1 MVWILGTLACL
12 IFIGL
17 IARSIVAPRD
27 LDLGVASKDLLIYKD
42 QLVEVEKDIE
52 KGVLSKSE
60 SDAARIEVSRRI
72 LLADKRSKIEKQT
85 SSNSQNHNKI
95 ITFIILIFILAG
107 SLSIYAFL
115 GNPRLPDMP
124 LQTRLAEIK
133 ELRSQRISQ
142 EEAELLVPDEII
154 EAPSDY
160 LALVSKLRDAMKER
174 PNDMQGLRLLAL
186 HEFRLGKYRSAR
198 KAHLKIINA
207 LGDTATAKDF
217 IDFAEVMIVATNGYV
232 SPEAE
237 FILRR
242 GLEMKPNDGRARYYS
257 GLSMA
262 QSGRPDV
269 TLRLWEN
276 LLDEGP
282 DDAPWVPLIKEQI
295 VDVAR
300 LVGVNLAQDQLPG
313 PTSEQINSAGNMS
326 DVDRKEMIQGMVS
339 SLSNRLANEGGT
351 VNEWARLIRALGVL
365 GETANASKI
374 WIEAQTI
381 FGRNSSDIE
390 ILREAARAAKVSQ

>member
-1 MVWILGTLACL
+1 MVWILGALACF

-17 IARSIVAPRD
+17 IARSIVTPRD
-27 LDLGVASKDLLIYKD
+27 LDSGVASKDLLIYKD
-42 QLVEVEKDIE
+42 QLVEVEKDLE

-72 LLADKRSKIEKQT
+72 LLADKRSKLEKQT
-85 SSNSQNHNKI
+85 VSISQNHNKL

-107 SLSIYAFL
+107 SFSIYSFL
-115 GNPRLPDMP
+115 GNPSLPDMP
-124 LQTRLAEIK
+124 LQARLAEIK
-133 ELRSQRISQ
+133 ENRSQRISQ

-160 LALVSKLRDAMKER
+160 LALVSKLRIAMKER
-174 PNDMQGLRLLAL
+174 PNDIQGLRLLAL

-198 KAHLKIINA
+198 KAHLKIINV
-207 LGDTATAKDF
+207 LGETATAKDL

-282 DDAPWVPLIKEQI
+282 DDAPWIPLIKEQI

-300 LVGVNLAQDQLPG
+300 LIGVNLAQDQLPG
-313 PTSEQINSAGNMS
+313 PTSEQINSAETMS

-381 FGRNSSDIE
+381 FERNSSDIE

>member
-1 MVWILGTLACL
+1 MVWILGALACF

-17 IARSIVAPRD
+17 IARSIVTPRD
-27 LDLGVASKDLLIYKD
+27 LDSGVASKDLLIYKD
-42 QLVEVEKDIE
+42 QLVEVEKDLE

-72 LLADKRSKIEKQT
+72 LLADKRSKLEKQT
-85 SSNSQNHNKI
+85 VSISQNHNKL

-107 SLSIYAFL
+107 SFSIYAFL
-115 GNPRLPDMP
+115 GNPSLPDMP
-124 LQTRLAEIK
+124 LQARLAEIK
-133 ELRSQRISQ
+133 ENRSQRISQ

-154 EAPSDY
+154 EAQSDY
-160 LALVSKLRDAMKER
+160 LALVSKLRIAMKER
-174 PNDMQGLRLLAL
+174 PNDIQGLRLLAL

-198 KAHLKIINA
+198 KAHLKIINV
-207 LGDTATAKDF
+207 LGETATAKDL

-276 LLDEGP
+276 LLNEGP
-282 DDAPWVPLIKEQI
+282 DDAPWIPLIKEQI

-313 PTSEQINSAGNMS
+313 PTSEQINSAETMS

-381 FGRNSSDIE
+381 FERNSSDIE

>member
-1 MVWILGTLACL
+1 MVWILGALACF

-17 IARSIVAPRD
+17 IARSIVTPRD
-27 LDLGVASKDLLIYKD
+27 LDSGVASKDLLIYKD
-42 QLVEVEKDIE
+42 QLVEVEKDLE

-72 LLADKRSKIEKQT
+72 LLADKRSKLEKQT
-85 SSNSQNHNKI
+85 VSISQNHNKL

-107 SLSIYAFL
+107 SFSIYAFL
-115 GNPRLPDMP
+115 GNPSLPDMP
-124 LQTRLAEIK
+124 LQARLAEIK
-133 ELRSQRISQ
+133 ENRSQRISQ

-160 LALVSKLRDAMKER
+160 LALVSKLRIAMKER
-174 PNDMQGLRLLAL
+174 PNDIQGLRLLAL

-198 KAHLKIINA
+198 KAHLKIINV
-207 LGDTATAKDF
+207 LGETATAKDL

-262 QSGRPDV
+262 QSGRQDV

-276 LLDEGP
+276 LLNEGP
-282 DDAPWVPLIKEQI
+282 DDAPWIPLIKEQI

-313 PTSEQINSAGNMS
+313 PTSEQINSAETMS
-326 DVDRKEMIQGMVS
+326 DIDRKEIIQGMVS

-381 FGRNSSDIE
+381 FERNSSDIE
-390 ILREAARAAKVSQ
+390 ILREEARAAKVSQ

>member
-1 MVWILGTLACL
+1 MVWILGALACF

-17 IARSIVAPRD
+17 IARSIVTPRD
-27 LDLGVASKDLLIYKD
+27 LDSGVASKDLLIYKD
-42 QLVEVEKDIE
+42 QLVEVERDLE

-72 LLADKRSKIEKQT
+72 LLADKRSKLEKQT
-85 SSNSQNHNKI
+85 VSISQNHNKL

-107 SLSIYAFL
+107 SFSIYAFL
-115 GNPRLPDMP
+115 GNPSLPDMP
-124 LQTRLAEIK
+124 LQARLAEIK
-133 ELRSQRISQ
+133 ENRSQRISQ

-160 LALVSKLRDAMKER
+160 LALVSKLRIAMKER
-174 PNDMQGLRLLAL
+174 PNDIQGLRLLAL

-198 KAHLKIINA
+198 KAHLKIINV
-207 LGDTATAKDF
+207 LGETATAKDL

-276 LLDEGP
+276 LLNEGP
-282 DDAPWVPLIKEQI
+282 DDAPWIPLIKEQI

-313 PTSEQINSAGNMS
+313 PTSEQINSAETMS
-326 DVDRKEMIQGMVS
+326 DIDRKEMIQGMVS

-381 FGRNSSDIE
+381 FERNSSDIE

>member
-1 MVWILGTLACL
+1 MVWILGTLACF

-17 IARSIVAPRD
+17 IARSIITQRD
-27 LDLGVASKDLLIYKD
+27 LDSGVASKDLLIYKD
-42 QLVEVEKDIE
+42 QLVEVEKDLE

-72 LLADKRSKIEKQT
+72 LLADKRSKLEKQT
-85 SSNSQNHNKI
+85 VNNPQYPSKI
-95 ITFIILIFILAG
+95 ITLIISILILAG

-124 LQTRLAEIK
+124 LQARLAEIK
-133 ELRSQRISQ
+133 ENRSQRISQ

-160 LALVSKLRDAMKER
+160 LALVSKLRIAMKER
-174 PNDMQGLRLLAL
+174 PNDIQGLRLLAL

-198 KAHLKIINA
+198 KAHLKIIDV
-207 LGDTATAKDF
+207 LGETATAKDL

-276 LLDEGP
+276 LLNEGP
-282 DDAPWVPLIKEQI
+282 DDAPWIPLIKEQI

-313 PTSEQINSAGNMS
+313 PTSEQINSAETMS

-381 FGRNSSDIE
+381 FERNSSDIE

>member
-1 MVWILGTLACL
+1 MVWILGALACI

-17 IARSIVAPRD
+17 IARSIVTPRD
-27 LDLGVASKDLLIYKD
+27 LDSGVASKDLLIYKD
-42 QLVEVEKDIE
+42 QLVEVERDLE

-85 SSNSQNHNKI
+85 VSISQNHNKI

-107 SLSIYAFL
+107 SFSIYAFL
-115 GNPRLPDMP
+115 GNPSLPDMP
-124 LQTRLAEIK
+124 LQARLAEIK
-133 ELRSQRISQ
+133 ENRSQRISQ

-160 LALVSKLRDAMKER
+160 LALVSKLRIAMKER
-174 PNDMQGLRLLAL
+174 PNDIQGLRLLAL

-198 KAHLKIINA
+198 KAHLKIINV
-207 LGDTATAKDF
+207 LGETATAKDL

-313 PTSEQINSAGNMS
+313 PTSEQINSAETMS

>member
-95 ITFIILIFILAG
+95 ITFIILIFILAW

-154 EAPSDY
+154 EATSDY
-160 LALVSKLRDAMKER
+160 LTLVSKLRDAMKER

-207 LGDTATAKDF
+207 LGDTATAKDL

-300 LVGVNLAQDQLPG
+300 LVGVNLVQDQLPG
-313 PTSEQINSAGNMS
+313 PTSEQINSAENMS

-381 FGRNSSDIE
+381 FGRNNSDIK

>member
-1 MVWILGTLACL
+1 MVWILGALACF

-17 IARSIVAPRD
+17 IARSIVTPRD
-27 LDLGVASKDLLIYKD
+27 LDSGVASKDLLIYKD
-42 QLVEVEKDIE
+42 QLVEVEKDLE

-72 LLADKRSKIEKQT
+72 LLADKRSKLEKQT
-85 SSNSQNHNKI
+85 VSISQNHNKL

-107 SLSIYAFL
+107 SFSIYAFL
-115 GNPRLPDMP
+115 GNPSLPDMP
-124 LQTRLAEIK
+124 LQARLAEIK
-133 ELRSQRISQ
+133 ENRSQRISQ

-154 EAPSDY
+154 EAQSDY
-160 LALVSKLRDAMKER
+160 LALVSKLRIAMKER
-174 PNDMQGLRLLAL
+174 PNDIQGLRLLAL

-198 KAHLKIINA
+198 KAHLKIINV
-207 LGDTATAKDF
+207 LGETATAKDL

-282 DDAPWVPLIKEQI
+282 DDAPWIPLIKEQI

-313 PTSEQINSAGNMS
+313 PTSEQINSAETMS
-326 DVDRKEMIQGMVS
+326 DIDRKEMIQGMVS

-381 FGRNSSDIE
+381 FERNSSDIE

>member
-1 MVWILGTLACL
+1 MVWILGALACF

-17 IARSIVAPRD
+17 IARSIVTPRD
-27 LDLGVASKDLLIYKD
+27 LDSGLASKDLLIYKD
-42 QLVEVEKDIE
+42 QLVEVEKDLE

-72 LLADKRSKIEKQT
+72 LLADKRSKLEKQT
-85 SSNSQNHNKI
+85 VSISQNHNKL

-107 SLSIYAFL
+107 SFSIYAFL
-115 GNPRLPDMP
+115 GNPSLPDMP
-124 LQTRLAEIK
+124 LQARLAEIK
-133 ELRSQRISQ
+133 ENRSQRISQ

-160 LALVSKLRDAMKER
+160 LALVSKLRIAMKER
-174 PNDMQGLRLLAL
+174 PNDIQGLRLLAL

-198 KAHLKIINA
+198 KAHLKIINV
-207 LGDTATAKDF
+207 LGETATAKDL

-282 DDAPWVPLIKEQI
+282 DDAPWIPLIKEQI

-313 PTSEQINSAGNMS
+313 PTSEQINSAETMS
-326 DVDRKEMIQGMVS
+326 DIDRKEMIQGMVS

-381 FGRNSSDIE
+381 FERNSSDIE

>member
-1 MVWILGTLACL
+1 MVWILGALACF

-17 IARSIVAPRD
+17 IARSIVTPRD
-27 LDLGVASKDLLIYKD
+27 LDSGVASKDLLIYKD
-42 QLVEVEKDIE
+42 QLVEVERDLE

-72 LLADKRSKIEKQT
+72 LLADKRSKLEKQT
-85 SSNSQNHNKI
+85 VSISQNHNKL

-107 SLSIYAFL
+107 SFSIYAFL
-115 GNPRLPDMP
+115 GNPSLPDMP
-124 LQTRLAEIK
+124 LQARLAEIK
-133 ELRSQRISQ
+133 ENRSQRISQ

-160 LALVSKLRDAMKER
+160 LALVSKLRIAMKER
-174 PNDMQGLRLLAL
+174 PNDIQGLRLLAL

-198 KAHLKIINA
+198 KAHLKIINV
-207 LGDTATAKDF
+207 LGETATAKDL

-282 DDAPWVPLIKEQI
+282 DDAPWIPLIKEQI

-300 LVGVNLAQDQLPG
+300 LIGVNLAQDQLPG
-313 PTSEQINSAGNMS
+313 PTSEQINSAETMS

-381 FGRNSSDIE
+381 FERNSSDIE

>member
-1 MVWILGTLACL
+1 MVWILGALACF

-17 IARSIVAPRD
+17 IARSIVTPRD
-27 LDLGVASKDLLIYKD
+27 LDSGVASKDLLIYKD
-42 QLVEVEKDIE
+42 QLVEVEKDLE

-72 LLADKRSKIEKQT
+72 LLADKRSKLEKQT
-85 SSNSQNHNKI
+85 VSISQNHNKL

-107 SLSIYAFL
+107 SFSIYAFL
-115 GNPRLPDMP
+115 GNPSLPDMP
-124 LQTRLAEIK
+124 LQARLAEIK
-133 ELRSQRISQ
+133 ENRSQRISQ

-160 LALVSKLRDAMKER
+160 LALVSKLRIAMKER
-174 PNDMQGLRLLAL
+174 PNDIQGLRLLAL

-198 KAHLKIINA
+198 KAHLKIINV
-207 LGDTATAKDF
+207 LGETATAKDL

-282 DDAPWVPLIKEQI
+282 DDAPWIPLIKEQI

-313 PTSEQINSAGNMS
+313 PTSEQINSAETMS
-326 DVDRKEMIQGMVS
+326 DIDRKEMIQGMVS

-381 FGRNSSDIE
+381 FERNSSDIE

>member
-1 MVWILGTLACL
+1 MVWILGALACI

-17 IARSIVAPRD
+17 IARSIVTPRD
-27 LDLGVASKDLLIYKD
+27 LDSGVASKDLLIYKD
-42 QLVEVEKDIE
+42 QLVEVERDLE

-85 SSNSQNHNKI
+85 VSISQNHNKI

-107 SLSIYAFL
+107 SFSIYAFL
-115 GNPRLPDMP
+115 GNPSLPDMP
-124 LQTRLAEIK
+124 LQARLAEIK
-133 ELRSQRISQ
+133 ENRSQRISQ

-160 LALVSKLRDAMKER
+160 LALVSKLRIAMKER
-174 PNDMQGLRLLAL
+174 PNDIQGLRLLAL

-198 KAHLKIINA
+198 KAHLKIINV
-207 LGDTATAKDF
+207 LGETATAKDL

-282 DDAPWVPLIKEQI
+282 DDAPWIPLIKEQI

-313 PTSEQINSAGNMS
+313 PTSEQINSAETMS

-381 FGRNSSDIE
+381 FERNSSDIE